1 MGSVIYNK
9 FILDKIKTR
18 LLIELLEFFGDD
30 DWQEFMYD

>member
-18 LLIELLEFFGDD
+18 LLIELFEFFGDD